1 MRKRIFKNNLGAH
14 LLGCA
19 AVIAFGAGC
28 GKNEIK
34 VYSAPKDNAPVP
46 QMVAAAAQ
54 NGIAADP
61 NASPIHWKTPPGWKE
76 LEPTSMRV
84 GNFLV
89 SNGEKKAEVSII
101 PFPGNTGSEVDNV
114 NRWRREIG
122 LAPIGEKDVSSEKVS
137 IGADEGKLYDMTGAQ
152 LQTLAGFMEKDG
164 TSWFFKMRGDK
175 ELVAQNKPA
184 FVEFLKSIHF
194 DSAHSDEPAVAA
206 KPVSTNIKHVPDEGS
221 SGEPKWEIPEN
232 WQKAPAT
239 PMILKNFSVGEGEHE
254 ARISISVFPGDV
266 GGPLANVNRWRG
278 QLSLEPIDEAGLAK
292 LTTSIDVFG
301 GKATLVDMTG
311 TDGKTGKPARM
322 IAAMVPRKEQ
332 TWFYKMMGDDSTVA
346 REKEAFVKFVQTAHY
361 PND

>member
-1 MRKRIFKNNLGAH
+1 
-14 LLGCA
+14 
-19 AVIAFGAGC
+19 
-28 GKNEIK
+28 
-34 VYSAPKDNAPVP
+34 
-46 QMVAAAAQ
+46 
-54 NGIAADP
+54 
-61 NASPIHWKTPPGWKE
+61 
-76 LEPTSMRV
+76 MRV
-84 GNFLV
+84 GNFLI
-89 SNGEKKAEVSII
+89 SNGNKQAEVSIV
-101 PFPGNTGSEVDNV
+101 PFPGDVGTELSNV
-114 NRWRREIG
+114 NRWRNQTG
-122 LAPIGEKDVSSEKVS
+122 LSDISEADISSENVS
-137 IGADEGKLYDMTGAQ
+137 IGDAAGKLYDLPGSD
-152 LQTLAGFMEKDG
+152 LQTIAAILEKDG
-164 TSWFFKMRGDK
+164 TTWFFKMQGSK

-194 DSAHSDEPAVAA
+194 DSAHSEEPGIAA
-206 KPVSTNIKHVPDEGS
+206 KPVSTNVKHIPDETS
-221 SGEPKWEIPEN
+221 SGEPKWEIPEG
-232 WQKAPAT
+232 WRKAPAT

-292 LTTSIDVFG
+292 ATSSIDVLG

-311 TDGKTGKPARM
+311 TDGKTGKPTRM